1 MRKQSLIYK
10 ICFSSLFIALT
21 IILSRFFA
29 LPGLFGFSFLKISLA
44 NSVVMFSSFYLGPI
58 WGLIVG
64 GASDVF
70 GALLYPQGGAFN
82 PLYTIPALF
91 TGLCPFLFYKLL
103 EIIKIDKKFP
113 ITLTFLLSLF
123 SIFILIFFI
132 FNDYVISGS
141 KVYNFDLWMKIVFI
155 VLGFGL
161 SALYIVAVFII
172 KYKFKDKKVYQN
184 YNIYNL
190 VTSMFL
196 TYFIVKIPLGSLI
209 QSFLLNY
216 SFLFIFFIRLLA
228 GFFSCIVHSIIV
240 IIALNVSG
248 LFNIR
253 SAINEDNYFRDL
265 FKWKKKNVEK

>member
-58 WGLIVG
+58 RGLIVG

-155 VLGFGL
+155 VLGFGS

-172 KYKFKDKKVYQN
+172 KYKFKDKKVNQN
-184 YNIYNL
+184 YNICNL